1 MSTFSCSLERDLS
14 LETRYIYIY
23 IFNARSIY
31 DIELFEK
38 INLLFII
45 REGLLG
51 REKRRKQ
58 SIHANDTIRYDT
70 ITNKTTNFE
79 IFVLI
84 RNDRPDRRRRSDRI

>member
-14 LETRYIYIY
+14 LETRYIYIYIY

-58 SIHANDTIRYDT
+58 SIHANDDT